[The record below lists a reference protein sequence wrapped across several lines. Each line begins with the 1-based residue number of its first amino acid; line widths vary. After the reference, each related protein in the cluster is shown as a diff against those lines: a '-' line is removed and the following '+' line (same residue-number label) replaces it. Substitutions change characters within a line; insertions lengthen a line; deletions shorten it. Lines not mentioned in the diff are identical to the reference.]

1 MRLHALISFL
11 TSLVAFLLGGI
22 TIFSGSNDGVL
33 GDYYFMRSHHFIRS
47 APDLTKLKT
56 LNLGHNLVEFAPV
69 NATTANTTST
79 IDISSLTSRST
90 PLEVTKRDAASDFA
104 TALFGM
110 VVSAVREIID
120 KIKVGDSNGL
130 NEIENEMVTNVTDA
144 VGLADFYSLHVMRIC
159 RGSISTDSRWS
170 ITSCSNYS
178 DALSGLTQLTAATPS
193 TFRIINTTLTIPLLG
208 LASTSVPNTASLLNI
223 GTIAILALYGLAL
236 IGSGATMILSLI
248 YLFKPS
254 SRIGYCALF
263 FSFLGMNFTLTFTLN
278 LTAVT
283 IMVKNVVSQLEPALG
298 VEASSGSAFLGSSW
312 VAVTCCLV
320 YNQYWI
326 IVWLVEI
333 RTIAFKRRTRTDEE
347 IGNWKGAVRE
357 LKDDFKKPVEAE
369 TNDADSSH
377 GLIAPGERVEEQT
390 VLMQKKDSHL
400 PEYFAPIVRKNEET
414 GEVNTKGSYELY

>member
-1 MRLHALISFL
+1 MRLHALISFV

-33 GDYYFMRSHHFIRS
+33 GDYYFMR
-47 APDLTKLKT
+47 LKT
-56 LNLGHNLVEFAPV
+56 QSLGQNLIEFAAV

-79 IDISSLTSRST
+79 IDISSLTSRSSS
-90 PLEVTKRDAASDFA
+90 LEITKRDTASDFA

-159 RGSISTDSRWS
+159 RGSISTDSKWS

-193 TFRIINTTLTIPLLG
+193 TFRIINTTLTVPLLG

-248 YLFKPS
+248 YLFKPTA
-254 SRIGYCALF
+254 RIGYCALF

-312 VAVTCCLV
+312 VAVICGLV

-333 RTIAFKRRTRTDEE
+333 RTIAFKRRTRSDEE

-357 LKDDFKKPVEAE
+357 LKGDFKKPVEVE
-369 TNDADSSH
+369 INDTDSSH
-377 GLIAPGERVEEQT
+377 GLIVPVERVEEQM
-390 VLMQKKDSHL
+390 VLMQKKDSHP
-400 PEYFAPIVRKNEET
+400 PEYYAPIVRKNEET
-414 GEVNTKGSYELY
+414 GEVHTKGSYELY

>member
-1 MRLHALISFL
+1 MRLHALISFF

-22 TIFSGSNDGVL
+22 TVFSGSNDGVL
-33 GDYYFMRSHHFIRS
+33 GDYYFMRV
-47 APDLTKLKT
+47 KT
-56 LNLGHNLVEFAPV
+56 QNLGQNLVEFAAV
-69 NATTANTTST
+69 NTTTANTTST
-79 IDISSLTSRST
+79 IDISSLTSRSSPQGT
-90 PLEVTKRDAASDFA
+90 TKRDAASDFA
-104 TALFGM
+104 TALFGT
-110 VVSAVREIID
+110 VVSAVRDIID

-254 SRIGYCALF
+254 PRIGYCALF

-312 VAVTCCLV
+312 VAVICGLV

-326 IVWLVEI
+326 VVWLVEI
-333 RTIAFKRRTRTDEE
+333 RTIAFKRRARTDEE

-357 LKDDFKKPVEAE
+357 LKDDFKKPVGGEI
-369 TNDADSSH
+369 NDADSSH
-377 GLIAPGERVEEQT
+377 GLMVPGERVEEQT

-400 PEYFAPIVRKNEET
+400 PEYYAPIVRKNEET